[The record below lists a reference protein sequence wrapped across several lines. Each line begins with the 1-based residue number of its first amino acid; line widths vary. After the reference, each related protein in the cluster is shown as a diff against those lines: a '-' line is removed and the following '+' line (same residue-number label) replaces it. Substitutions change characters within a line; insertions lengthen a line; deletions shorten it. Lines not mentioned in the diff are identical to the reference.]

1 MEININGKIYIY
13 FVRSIFNG
21 NIKTGLEFIIN
32 VNKSDNNIID
42 GLKRLNLLNN
52 NKFIVLL
59 NNYPKEFNIINVKY
73 LADIHLSI
81 IDKNIIIKS
90 LNILKI
96 EKEITPI
103 LKLNKSLY
111 INKYA
116 TKKKRTLNEIMDIL
130 KTST

>member
-116 TKKKRTLNEIMDIL
+116 TKKNRTLNEIMDIL